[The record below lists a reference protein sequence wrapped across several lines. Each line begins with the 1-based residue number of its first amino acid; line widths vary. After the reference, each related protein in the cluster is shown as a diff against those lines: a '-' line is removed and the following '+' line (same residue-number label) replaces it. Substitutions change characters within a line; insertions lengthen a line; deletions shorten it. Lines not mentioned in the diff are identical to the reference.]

1 MSGKNDRKIRKEV
14 KNVYIKAQGVL
25 YEQIKAMSFC
35 KRFRFAMM
43 IIFKRLK

>member
-25 YEQIKAMSFC
+25 YDQIKAMSFGKKIAFC
-35 KRFRFAMM
+35 IYDNFQKA
-43 IIFKRLK
+43 